1 MRNKKFWLPQG
12 FPKPSFDNHWR
23 RIVEF
28 EELKLNDIKN
38 EILKSQIENCVM
50 CGDINL
56 FFHPYLEEN
65 EAEIDVMIGE
75 EKLRGKG
82 LAIKMVMTMI

>member
-1 MRNKKFWLPQG
+1 
-12 FPKPSFDNHWR
+12 
-23 RIVEF
+23 
-28 EELKLNDIKN
+28 
-38 EILKSQIENCVM
+38 M

-56 FFHPYLEEN
+56 FFHPYLDEN

-82 LAIKMVMTMI
+82 LAAKMV